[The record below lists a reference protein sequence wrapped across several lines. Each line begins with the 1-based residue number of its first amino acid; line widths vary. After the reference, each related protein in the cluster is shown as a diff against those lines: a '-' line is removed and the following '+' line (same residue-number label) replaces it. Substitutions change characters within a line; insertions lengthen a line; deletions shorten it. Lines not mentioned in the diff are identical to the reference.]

1 VSKVLRPDDLLAR
14 WADLEIVA
22 LFYKTDRKGATHA
35 LTRAREAL
43 ASEVFRHADATFR
56 AEFAAGL
63 VEVVDGSSL
72 DDAIEEAN
80 RVLLV
85 ERDADPG
92 LTASA
97 NTPDPARRGK
107 QTILVIDSEQE
118 VAFRLGRKLK
128 TFNVRHAP
136 NERAA
141 VSAATSGPVAIV
153 LLDAKLS
160 GTSTFALLRKLRQTS
175 GLERTPILMTA
186 NLGRDPDIARA
197 FEFGADDYILKP
209 CSTANLVARIRRH
222 LKRAASHP
230 SGTGLVGKAG
240 VIAGLFSGDQLFEF
254 IQMLGLNLKTGRLAL
269 NSDTGTGHIDFRLGK
284 VVAAWSSRGKVDL
297 DATRLLL
304 TLRGGRF
311 EFSPTAE
318 KTGAQ
323 KDVIASVDT
332 LLLDAM
338 RQRDESSLQGE

>member
-1 VSKVLRPDDLLAR
+1 M
-14 WADLEIVA
+14 
-22 LFYKTDRKGATHA
+22 
-35 LTRAREAL
+35 
-43 ASEVFRHADATFR
+43 
-56 AEFAAGL
+56 
-63 VEVVDGSSL
+63 DGSSL